1 MSKLNPSECGKI
13 GYEKTKK
20 IFEARWN
27 SYKKSYLSN
36 PNYCACCNSELD
48 YKLRKNKFCSKS
60 CSAKF
65 NNTKRQKKIKHCV
78 SCEKQLENRAKKYC
92 SKNCQ
97 INHRWQIKK
106 NKINKNGK
114 VEGIRQARRFLLE
127 KKDSCE
133 MCGNSTWLGK
143 PILLI
148 CDHINGNSEDWRLDN
163 LRMICSNCDATTP
176 FYKNKNKG
184 NGRSYRRERYKQGK
198 SF

>member
-1 MSKLNPSECGKI
+1 MCKLSPSECGKI
-13 GYEKTKK
+13 GYQKIKK
-20 IFEARWN
+20 ILEAKWK
-27 SYKKSYLSN
+27 SLKESYLKN
-36 PNYCACCNSELD
+36 PNYCECCGSELD

-65 NNTKRQKKIKHCV
+65 NNTKRQKKTKLCV
-78 SCEKQLENRAKKYC
+78 LCEKQLGNSAKKYC
-92 SKNCQ
+92 SQKCQ
-97 INHRWQIKK
+97 TRHRWQIKK
-106 NKINKNGK
+106 NKINESGK

-127 KKDSCE
+127 TKNSCD
-133 MCGNSTWLGK
+133 MCGNSTWLGR

-184 NGRSYRRERYKQGK
+184 NGRSYRRERYRQGK